1 MRVNRQVV
9 VAMLGDAVVLPG
21 RLTSQQTIGA
31 RSRVGFLRGLTRPP
45 RPSYAVTGS
54 IVGVSESSFRV

>member
-1 MRVNRQVV
+1 
-9 VAMLGDAVVLPG
+9 MLGDAVVLPG

-31 RSRVGFLRGLTRPP
+31 RSRVGLLRGLTRPP